1 MCGLTKSD
9 LLHLHLMKKFA
20 LLSVLAALV
29 TGGLGSSASAQT
41 KVGTVDMK
49 KVFESYYKTKDAEQR
64 INEDRNAAKKELED
78 RTESYK
84 KAVEEVRKLND
95 EIQRPE
101 LSKEG
106 KESKSKTRDEKVT
119 DLNVMQREI
128 QEFQQT
134 REKQLQERSVRM
146 RSGIVDEI
154 MKVVT
159 DRVKSEQFDIVFDRS
174 GPSLNGVPV
183 LLYAKESYDFTP
195 DVITALNKQKG
206 NEPAESTAPK
216 AAPPKAATPA
226 ASGEKP
232 KKKP

>member
-1 MCGLTKSD
+1 
-9 LLHLHLMKKFA
+9 MKKLA
-20 LLSVLAALV
+20 LFTLAAAV
-29 TGGLGSSASAQT
+29 FAGGFASSASAQT
-41 KVGTVDMK
+41 RVGTVDMK
-49 KVFESYYKTKDAEQR
+49 KVFENYYKTKDAEQR
-64 INEDRNAAKKELED
+64 INEDRNAAKKELDD

-84 KAVEEVRKLND
+84 KAVEEVKKLND

-106 KESKSKTRDEKVT
+106 KEAKSKQRDEKVT

-154 MKVVT
+154 MKVVN
-159 DRVKSEQFDIVFDRS
+159 DRVKAEQFDIVFDRS

-183 LLYAKESYDFTP
+183 LLFAKESYDFTT
-195 DVITALNKQKG
+195 DVVTTLNKQKG
-206 NEPAESTAPK
+206 NEKPESSAPAS
-216 AAPPKAATPA
+216 AATPEKTA
-226 ASGEKP
+226 DKP

>member
-1 MCGLTKSD
+1 
-9 LLHLHLMKKFA
+9 MKRFA
-20 LLSVLAALV
+20 LLSVVASVLA
-29 TGGLGSSASAQT
+29 GGFAPSASAQN

-106 KESKSKTRDEKVT
+106 KEAKSKQRDEKVT

-154 MKVVT
+154 MKVVN
-159 DRVKSEQFDIVFDRS
+159 DRVKAEQFDIVFDRS

-183 LLYAKESYDFTP
+183 LLFAKESYDFTT
-195 DVITALNKQKG
+195 DVVTALNKSKRT
-206 NEPAESTAPK
+206 E
-216 AAPPKAATPA
+216 AAPPDTGVTGAGSSAARPVATPK
-226 ASGEKP
+226 KP
-232 KKKP
+232 KP

>member
-1 MCGLTKSD
+1 
-9 LLHLHLMKKFA
+9 MKKFA
-20 LLSVLAALV
+20 LFTLAAAV
-29 TGGLGSSASAQT
+29 FAGGFASSASAQT
-41 KVGTVDMK
+41 RVGTVDMK
-49 KVFESYYKTKDAEQR
+49 KVFENYYKTKDAEQR
-64 INEDRNAAKKELED
+64 INEDRNAAKKELDD

-84 KAVEEVRKLND
+84 KAVEEVKKLND

-106 KESKSKTRDEKVT
+106 KEAKSKQRDEKVT

-183 LLYAKESYDFTP
+183 LLFAKESYDFTT
-195 DVITALNKQKG
+195 DVVTTLNKQKG
-206 NEPAESTAPK
+206 T
-216 AAPPKAATPA
+216 
-226 ASGEKP
+226 EKP
-232 KKKP
+232 EGAPAS

>member
-1 MCGLTKSD
+1 
-9 LLHLHLMKKFA
+9 MKKFA
-20 LLSVLAALV
+20 LFSLAAAVLS
-29 TGGLGSSASAQT
+29 GGLVSSASAQT

-49 KVFESYYKTKDAEQR
+49 KVFENYYKTKDAEQR

-84 KAVEEVRKLND
+84 KAVEEVKKLND

-106 KESKSKTRDEKVT
+106 KETKSKQRDEKVT

-183 LLYAKESYDFTP
+183 LLYAKDSYDFTTE
-195 DVITALNKQKG
+195 VVTALNKTKG
-206 NEPAESTAPK
+206 TDVAEP
-216 AAPPKAATPA
+216 APPKATPA
-226 ASGEKP
+226 AAAGDKP
-232 KKKP
+232 KKPKP